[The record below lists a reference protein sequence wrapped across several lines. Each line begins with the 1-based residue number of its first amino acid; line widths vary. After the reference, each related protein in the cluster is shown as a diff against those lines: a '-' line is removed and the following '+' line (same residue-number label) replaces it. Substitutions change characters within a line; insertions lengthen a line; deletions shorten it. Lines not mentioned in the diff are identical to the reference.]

1 MDDESAVREFLSVLL
16 QSRGY
21 EVRTASGAGEALDLL
36 EREGPL
42 IRLLL
47 TDVLMPGVTGPAL
60 VSRVLALRPNLPVL
74 YMSGFRGDE
83 VPLAG
88 SFPCLKKPFALAELI
103 DHIDQSLAC

>member
-1 MDDESAVREFLSVLL
+1 VDDESAVRDFLTVLL

-21 EVRTASGAGEALDLL
+21 GVRTASGAGEALDLF

-47 TDVLMPGVTGPAL
+47 TDVLMPDVTGPAL
-60 VSRVLALRPNLPVL
+60 VSRVLALRPTLPVL
-74 YMSGFRGDE
+74 YMSGFPGE

-88 SFPCLKKPFALAELI
+88 PFPCLKKPFAVAELI